1 MSKGNIEE
9 QFRIPPYASIDAIEV
24 RTSSVE
30 IGEGE
35 RVEGVRRYYECGN
48 LIERS
53 WKFFELCT
61 IVQHA
66 VSIDSSNRWDSII
79 ERRS

>member
-1 MSKGNIEE
+1 M
-9 QFRIPPYASIDAIEV
+9 
-24 RTSSVE
+24 
-30 IGEGE
+30 
-35 RVEGVRRYYECGN
+35 EGVPRYYECGN

-61 IVQHA
+61 IVQHV

>member
-24 RTSSVE
+24 RTPPLWKSGRGKE
-30 IGEGE
+30 WKEFLDIT
-35 RVEGVRRYYECGN
+35 N

-53 WKFFELCT
+53 WKLFELCT